1 MIKIRSNIFETNSSS
16 THSLSIYHEENNEFT
31 DNLIPK
37 NSIIKIN
44 NCYNPYDEIK
54 SPMDKLKALI
64 EYIGNY

>member
-1 MIKIRSNIFETNSSS
+1 MIKIRSNMFETNSSS

-44 NCYNPYDEIK
+44 N
-54 SPMDKLKALI
+54 
-64 EYIGNY
+64 